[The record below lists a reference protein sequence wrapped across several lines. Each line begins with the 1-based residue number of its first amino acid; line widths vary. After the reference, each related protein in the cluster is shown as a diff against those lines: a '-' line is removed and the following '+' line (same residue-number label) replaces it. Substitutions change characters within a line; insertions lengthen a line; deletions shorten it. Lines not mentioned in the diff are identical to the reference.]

1 MTAGWKKAADF
12 WIGLER
18 WAAMVNKLVF
28 SKILVANRGEIAIRI
43 MRSAQELGLKVVG
56 IFEETDKDAY
66 HIMRADEAVCIGSG
80 PRKDYLNI
88 DKIIAAAQKT
98 GAQAIHPGYGFL
110 AENPD
115 FPEACTNAGLVF
127 IGPPPE
133 VIRNLGSKVIARKIA
148 QSTGIRVIP
157 ATEALAQGS
166 QGEANALAFAAEYGY
181 PIMIK
186 AVSGGGGRGIRQV
199 DNESDLLSG
208 LKRSRSEALMSFGD
222 DSIYLEKNVER
233 PRHVEVQILADS
245 YGNMVHLGTRNC
257 SIQRRHQ
264 KLVEIAP
271 AGLPPALT
279 TEICDAAVRAA
290 RAANYLSAGTVEF
303 LVAPDDTYYFLEVNT
318 RLQVEHTVT
327 EVITGIDIVREQLL
341 IAMGE
346 TISFSQEQ
354 VQKRG
359 FAIELRINAEDPKN
373 DFLASPGVI
382 QVYRSTGG
390 HGVRLDGAA
399 YQGYQIPPF
408 YDSLI
413 VKLTV
418 YGFTWQE
425 AVDRMAR
432 ALNGFLIIG
441 VKTTIPYF
449 QQIVKE
455 PDFIQMKLDTAYI
468 DDHPQLLDYREQERE
483 VEKLARLIAE
493 INAYEKNPFG

>member
-1 MTAGWKKAADF
+1 MAEKF
-12 WIGLER
+12 
-18 WAAMVNKLVF
+18 VF
-28 SKILVANRGEIAIRI
+28 NKILVANRGEIAVRV
-43 MRSAQELGLKVVG
+43 MRSAQELNLKVVA
-56 IFEETDKDAY
+56 IYEETDKDSF
-66 HIMRADEAVCIGSG
+66 HIMRADEAVCIGPG

-88 DKIIAAAQKT
+88 DKIIAAAKQT

-127 IGPPPE
+127 VGPPPE
-133 VIRNLGSKVIARKIA
+133 VIRNLGSKVIARKMA

-157 ATEALAQGS
+157 ATDILAPGAR
-166 QGEANALAFAAEYGY
+166 GEEEALAFAAQHGY

-199 DNESDLLSG
+199 QDRDSLLSG
-208 LKRSRSEALMSFGD
+208 LQRSRSEALMSFGD
-222 DSIYLEKNVER
+222 DHIYLEKGVVR
-233 PRHVEVQILADS
+233 PRHVEVQILADAS
-245 YGNMVHLGTRNC
+245 GNVIHLGTRNC

-264 KLVEIAP
+264 KLIEIAP
-271 AGLPPALT
+271 AGLEPALT
-279 TEICDAAVRAA
+279 GEICEAAVQVA
-290 RAANYLSAGTVEF
+290 RTAKYLSAGTVEF
-303 LVAPDDTYYFLEVNT
+303 LVDPDGTYYFLEVNT

-327 EVITGIDIVREQLL
+327 EVVTGIDIVREQLL

-346 TISFSQEQ
+346 PISFSQDQ
-354 VQKRG
+354 VAVRG
-359 FAIELRINAEDPKN
+359 YAIELRINAEDPKN
-373 DFLASPGVI
+373 DFLASPGLI
-382 QVYRSTGG
+382 EVYRSSAGP
-390 HGVRLDGAA
+390 GVRLDGAI
-399 YQGYQIPPF
+399 YQGYIITPF

-418 YGFTWQE
+418 YGFTWPE

-455 PDFIQMKLDTAYI
+455 PDFIRMHLDTAYI
-468 DDHPQLLDYREQERE
+468 YEHPQLLDYREREQE
-483 VEKLARLIAE
+483 VVKLARLIAE
-493 INAYEKNPFG
+493 INAYEKNPHTH

>member
-1 MTAGWKKAADF
+1 
-12 WIGLER
+12 
-18 WAAMVNKLVF
+18 MVDKLVF
-28 SKILVANRGEIAIRI
+28 SKILVANRGEIAVRI
-43 MRSAQELGLKVVG
+43 MRSAQELGLKVVA
-56 IFEETDKDAY
+56 IYEETDKDAF
-66 HIMRADEAVCIGSG
+66 HIMRADEAVCIGPG

-115 FPEACTNAGLVF
+115 FPEACTSAGLVF

-148 QSTGIRVIP
+148 QATGVRVIP
-157 ATEALAQGS
+157 ATETLAQGAP
-166 QGEANALAFAAEYGY
+166 GEDAALAFAATHGY
-181 PIMIK
+181 PVMIK

-199 DNESDLLSG
+199 GDRSSLLEG
-208 LKRSRSEALMSFGD
+208 LKRSRAEALMCFGD
-222 DSIYLEKNVER
+222 DNIYLEKSVHR

-245 YGNMVHLGTRNC
+245 YGNVVHLGTRNC

-264 KLVEIAP
+264 KLIEIAP

-279 TEICDAAVRAA
+279 AEICDAAVRVV
-290 RAANYLSAGTVEF
+290 RAAKYLSAGTVEF
-303 LVAPDDTYYFLEVNT
+303 LVEADGTYYFLEVNT

-327 EVITGIDIVREQLL
+327 EVLTGIDIVREQLL

-346 TISFSQEQ
+346 PISFSQDQ
-354 VQKRG
+354 VAERG
-359 FAIELRINAEDPKN
+359 YAIELRINAEDPKN
-373 DFLASPGVI
+373 DFLASPGVV
-382 QVYRSTGG
+382 QVYRSSAG
-390 HGVRLDGAA
+390 HGVRLDGTI
-399 YQGYQIPPF
+399 YQGYKITPY

-418 YGFTWQE
+418 YGFTWRE

-455 PDFIQMKLDTAYI
+455 PDFIAMQLDTAYI
-468 DDHPQLLDYREQERE
+468 DDHPQLMDYREQERE

-493 INAYEKNPFG
+493 INAHGRNPYTQ

>member
-1 MTAGWKKAADF
+1 
-12 WIGLER
+12 
-18 WAAMVNKLVF
+18 MVDKQVF
-28 SKILVANRGEIAIRI
+28 SKILVANRGEIAVRI
-43 MRSAQELGLKVVG
+43 MRSAQELGLKVVA
-56 IFEETDKDAY
+56 IYEETDKDAF

-88 DKIIAAAQKT
+88 DKIILAAQQT

-148 QSTGIRVIP
+148 QATGVRVIP
-157 ATEALAQGS
+157 ATGMLAQGAP
-166 QGEANALAFAAEYGY
+166 GEEAALEFAATHGY

-199 DNESDLLSG
+199 EDRDSLLTG

-222 DSIYLEKNVER
+222 DNIYLEKCVHR

-245 YGNMVHLGTRNC
+245 YGNVVHLGTRNC

-264 KLVEIAP
+264 KLIEIAP
-271 AGLPPALT
+271 AGLDPALT
-279 TEICDAAVRAA
+279 AEICDAAVRAA
-290 RAANYLSAGTVEF
+290 RAAEYLSAGTVEF
-303 LVAPDDTYYFLEVNT
+303 LVEHDGTYYFLEVNT

-327 EVITGIDIVREQLL
+327 EVLTGIDIVREQLL

-346 TISFSQEQ
+346 PISFSQEQ
-354 VQKRG
+354 VARARLRHRAPDQRRGPQKRLSG
-359 FAIELRINAEDPKN
+359 QPRAGGGLPVLRRPRRPARRHH
-373 DFLASPGVI
+373 LPGVRI
-382 QVYRSTGG
+382 TPY
-390 HGVRLDGAA
+390 
-399 YQGYQIPPF
+399 

-418 YGFTWQE
+418 YGFTWPE

-455 PDFIQMKLDTAYI
+455 PDFIRMNLDTAYI
-468 DDHPQLLDYREQERE
+468 DDHPQLMDYREHERE

-493 INAYEKNPFG
+493 INAHEKNPYTQ

>member
-1 MTAGWKKAADF
+1 
-12 WIGLER
+12 
-18 WAAMVNKLVF
+18 MVDKLVF
-28 SKILVANRGEIAIRI
+28 SKVLVANRGEIAVRI
-43 MRSAQELGLKVVG
+43 MRSAQELGIKVVA
-56 IFEETDKDAY
+56 IYEETDKDAF
-66 HIMRADEAVCIGSG
+66 HIMRADEAVCIGPG

-88 DKIIAAAQKT
+88 DKIITAAQQT

-115 FPEACTNAGLVF
+115 FPEACTNADLVF

-133 VIRNLGSKVIARKIA
+133 VIRNLGSKVVARKIA
-148 QSTGIRVIP
+148 QATGIRVVP
-157 ATEALAQGS
+157 ATETLTHGAR
-166 QGEANALAFAAEYGY
+166 GEEEALAFAAQHGY
-181 PIMIK
+181 PVMIK

-199 DNESDLLSG
+199 EDRDSLLAG

-222 DSIYLEKNVER
+222 DSIYLEKCVHR

-245 YGNMVHLGTRNC
+245 YGNMVYLGTRNC

-264 KLVEIAP
+264 KLIEIAP
-271 AGLPPALT
+271 AGLDPVLT
-279 TEICDAAVRAA
+279 GEICDAAVRAA
-290 RAANYLSAGTVEF
+290 RAAKYLSAGTVEF
-303 LVAPDDTYYFLEVNT
+303 LVSPDGTYYFLEVNT

-327 EVITGIDIVREQLL
+327 EVVTGIDIVREQLL

-346 TISFSQEQ
+346 PISFSQDQ
-354 VQKRG
+354 VVERG

-373 DFLASPGVI
+373 DFLASPGVV
-382 QVYRSTGG
+382 QVYRSSAG
-390 HGVRLDGAA
+390 HGVRLDGTI
-399 YQGYQIPPF
+399 YQGYKIPPF

-418 YGFTWQE
+418 YGFTWRE
-425 AVDRMAR
+425 AVDRMGR

-468 DDHPQLLDYREQERE
+468 DDHPQLMDYREQERE

-493 INAYEKNPFG
+493 INAHEKNPYTQ

>member
-1 MTAGWKKAADF
+1 
-12 WIGLER
+12 
-18 WAAMVNKLVF
+18 MVTKREFN
-28 SKILVANRGEIAIRI
+28 KILVANRGEIAVRV
-43 MRSAQELGLKVVG
+43 MRSAQELGLKVVA

-66 HIMRADEAVCIGSG
+66 HIMRADEAVCIGPG
-80 PRKDYLNI
+80 PRKDYLTI
-88 DKIIAAAQKT
+88 DKIIAAAQQT

-127 IGPPPE
+127 IGPPPQ
-133 VIRNLGSKVIARKIA
+133 VIRDLGSKVVARKMA
-148 QSTGIRVIP
+148 QAARIRVVP
-157 ATEALAQGS
+157 ATDTLPPGTAGDEA
-166 QGEANALAFAAEYGY
+166 ALAFVAETGY
-181 PIMIK
+181 PVMIK

-199 DNESDLLSG
+199 NDEASLLAG
-208 LKRSRSEALMSFGD
+208 LTRSRAEALMSFGD
-222 DSIYLEKNVER
+222 DDVYLEKCIHR

-245 YGNMVHLGTRNC
+245 YGNVVHLGTRNC

-264 KLVEIAP
+264 KLVEVAP
-271 AGLPPALT
+271 AGLAPALT
-279 TEICDAAVRAA
+279 AEICEAAVRVS

-303 LVAPDDTYYFLEVNT
+303 LVEPDGTYYFLEVNT

-327 EVITGIDIVREQLL
+327 EAVTGIDIVRDQLL

-346 TISFSQEQ
+346 PISFVQEQ
-354 VQKRG
+354 IVERG
-359 FAIELRINAEDPKN
+359 YAIELRINAEDPKN

-390 HGVRLDGAA
+390 HGVRLDGAV
-399 YQGYQIPPF
+399 YQGYKIPPF

-425 AVDRMAR
+425 AVDRMGR
-432 ALNGFLIIG
+432 ALDGFLIIG

-449 QQIVKE
+449 KRIVNE
-455 PDFIQMKLDTAYI
+455 QDFRQMNMDTAYI
-468 DDHPQLLDYREQERE
+468 DNHPQLLDYREEKRE
-483 VEKLARLIAE
+483 VDKLARLIAE
-493 INAYEKNPFG
+493 INAHGKNPYA

>member
-1 MTAGWKKAADF
+1 
-12 WIGLER
+12 
-18 WAAMVNKLVF
+18 MVEKLVF
-28 SKILVANRGEIAIRI
+28 DKILVANRGEIAVRI
-43 MRSAQELGLKVVG
+43 MRSAQELGFKAVA
-56 IFEETDKDAY
+56 IYEETDKDSF

-88 DKIIAAAQKT
+88 DKIIAAAQQT

-115 FPEACTNAGLVF
+115 FPEACTDAGLVF

-133 VIRNLGSKVIARKIA
+133 VIRNLGSKVIARRIA
-148 QSTGIRVIP
+148 QTSGIRVVP
-157 ATEALAQGS
+157 ATETLAPGA
-166 QGEANALAFAAEYGY
+166 QGEAEALAFAAQHGF
-181 PIMIK
+181 PVMIK

-199 DNESDLLSG
+199 EDESSMLAG
-208 LKRSRSEALMSFGD
+208 LKRSRAEALMSFGD
-222 DSIYLEKNVER
+222 DNIYLEKCVRR

-245 YGNMVHLGTRNC
+245 YGNLVHLGTRNC

-264 KLVEIAP
+264 KLIEIAP
-271 AGLPPALT
+271 AGLDPALT
-279 TEICDAAVRAA
+279 REICEAAVRAA
-290 RAANYLSAGTVEF
+290 RDAKYLSAGTVEF
-303 LVAPDDTYYFLEVNT
+303 LVSHDGTYYFLEVNT

-327 EVITGIDIVREQLL
+327 EVVTGIDIVREQLL

-346 TISFSQEQ
+346 PISFSQEQ
-354 VQKRG
+354 VAERG
-359 FAIELRINAEDPKN
+359 CAIELRINAEDPQN
-373 DFLASPGVI
+373 DFLASPGVVE
-382 QVYRSTGG
+382 VYRSSAG
-390 HGVRLDGAA
+390 HGVRLDGAV
-399 YQGYQIPPF
+399 YQGYKITPF

-418 YGFTWQE
+418 YGFTWRE

-455 PDFIQMKLDTAYI
+455 PDFIRMKLDTAYI

-483 VEKLARLIAE
+483 VDKLARLIAE
-493 INAYEKNPFG
+493 INAFGKNPHTQ

>member
-1 MTAGWKKAADF
+1 MD
-12 WIGLER
+12 
-18 WAAMVNKLVF
+18 MVTKREF
-28 SKILVANRGEIAIRI
+28 SKILVANRGEIAVRV
-43 MRSAQELGLKVVG
+43 MRSAQELGLKVVA

-66 HIMRADEAVCIGSG
+66 HIMRADEAVCIGPG
-80 PRKDYLNI
+80 PRKDYLTI
-88 DKIIAAAQKT
+88 DKIIAAARQT

-127 IGPPPE
+127 IGPPPQ
-133 VIRNLGSKVIARKIA
+133 VIRDLGSKVVARKMA
-148 QSTGIRVIP
+148 QAAKIRVVP
-157 ATEALAQGS
+157 ATDMLSAGTAGDE
-166 QGEANALAFAAEYGY
+166 EALAFAAECGY

-199 DNESDLLSG
+199 NDESSLLEG
-208 LKRSRSEALMSFGD
+208 LSRSRGEALMSFGD
-222 DSIYLEKNVER
+222 DNIYLEKCIRR

-245 YGNMVHLGTRNC
+245 YGNIVHLGTRNC

-271 AGLPPALT
+271 AGLDPALT
-279 TEICDAAVRAA
+279 AEICEAAVRVSQAA
-290 RAANYLSAGTVEF
+290 RYLSAGTVEF
-303 LVAPDDTYYFLEVNT
+303 LVEPDGTYYFLEVNT

-327 EVITGIDIVREQLL
+327 EAVTGIDIVREQFL

-346 TISFSQEQ
+346 PISFAQEQ
-354 VQKRG
+354 IVERG
-359 FAIELRINAEDPKN
+359 YAIELRINAEDPKN

-390 HGVRLDGAA
+390 HGVRLDGAVF
-399 YQGYQIPPF
+399 QGYKIPPF

-418 YGFTWQE
+418 YGFTWNE
-425 AVDRMAR
+425 AVDRMGR
-432 ALNGFLIIG
+432 ALDGFLILG

-449 QQIVKE
+449 KRIVNE
-455 PDFIQMKLDTAYI
+455 ADFRQMNLDTAYI
-468 DDHPQLLDYREQERE
+468 DYHPQLLDYREEERE
-483 VEKLARLIAE
+483 VDKLARLIAE
-493 INAYEKNPFG
+493 INAHGKNPYA